1 MKHKRK
7 KASKLTLQK
16 TAQIFQIIGGIATFI
31 FFMVSLGRVSN
42 TMFVSNSG
50 FVYEITNAPFIG
62 ILYGS
67 LAFVAILSF
76 LIAFIAYKSS
86 KKRK

>member
-7 KASKLTLQK
+7 KASKFTLQK
-16 TAQIFQIIGGIATFI
+16 TSQIFQILGGLATFI
-31 FFMVSLGRVSN
+31 FFAISLGRVSN

-50 FVYEITNAPFIG
+50 FVYNITNASFIG

-76 LIAFIAYKSS
+76 IIAFIAYKSS